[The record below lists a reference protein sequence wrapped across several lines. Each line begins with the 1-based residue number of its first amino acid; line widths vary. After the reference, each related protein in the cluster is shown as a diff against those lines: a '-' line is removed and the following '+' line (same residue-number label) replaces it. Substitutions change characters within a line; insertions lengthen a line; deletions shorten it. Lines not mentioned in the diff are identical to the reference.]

1 MIPWMRAR
9 WAARNKRTAG
19 EEKTNAAQATCSRT
33 TDGLRTTSVNSNTT
47 AAATTTVACE
57 QQNIKHSVSPA
68 RHTAP
73 PQRRNRAMVQ
83 TSPASSINHQQSM
96 RAGQSS
102 LQTLPPAQQ
111 LQRQHGSPTLTPQPR
126 RVSKIRGSRRSSGIS
141 SSDSATPGSS
151 ENIERGETKQNI
163 RVRVICP
170 SARVLIFQTDVN
182 KRIAELKNEVMLELS
197 DDASAIPL
205 FATDVRQLGPRYRI
219 MRAEYQGAELN
230 ETMTL
235 AQLKIEDN
243 SMLLLVPRRQ
253 HLQQMTVVTR
263 DVQAPRE
270 LEINAATRNVLPHT
284 VDMPMVDI
292 NEIFQ
297 QSNLQFDVRKVLIS
311 LAQASAVIIGAGP
324 YATRLIAMLKQKLI
338 NKRNYQN
345 DTLQCLVDMGF
356 KKEKA
361 EYALKVNQ
369 GVYSTA
375 LEWLIQHQSEE
386 SSIEEAAMG
395 LQKSQSVLS
404 PSGILTNDTI
414 VENTEALL
422 EIVRIY
428 SHRDMP
434 PSPETINSLVEMGFE
449 ETEVLKALKKTCNN
463 KAAACE
469 WLCGNRTGSLIEL
482 REGLSQDS
490 PILKAILEMPQVQM
504 NLSNPKILIA
514 FVSILENENSIRV
527 WGGDNDTTSV
537 ITHILQKYHEEKH
550 VLGINQFYSNRQ

>member
-1 MIPWMRAR
+1 MQKL
-9 WAARNKRTAG
+9 RN
-19 EEKTNAAQATCSRT
+19 
-33 TDGLRTTSVNSNTT
+33 LF
-47 AAATTTVACE
+47 
-57 QQNIKHSVSPA
+57 
-68 RHTAP
+68 
-73 PQRRNRAMVQ
+73 
-83 TSPASSINHQQSM
+83 
-96 RAGQSS
+96 
-102 LQTLPPAQQ
+102 
-111 LQRQHGSPTLTPQPR
+111 
-126 RVSKIRGSRRSSGIS
+126 SKRGSRRSSGIS
-141 SSDSATPGSS
+141 STDSATAVSS
-151 ENIERGETKQNI
+151 ENIERDGPKQTI
-163 RVRVICP
+163 KVRIICP
-170 SARVLIFQTDVN
+170 NARVLIFQTDIN
-182 KRIAELKNEVMLELS
+182 KRITELKNEVMLELS
-197 DDASAIPL
+197 DDSAALPL
-205 FATDVRQLGPRYRI
+205 FAPDVRQLGPRYRI

-253 HLQQMTVVTR
+253 NLQQMTVVAR
-263 DVQAPRE
+263 DIQPPRE
-270 LEINAATRNVLPHT
+270 IEIDFATRNVMTHT
-284 VDMPMVDI
+284 VDMPLVDI

-311 LAQASAVIIGAGP
+311 LAQASAAIIGAGP
-324 YATRLIAMLKQKLI
+324 YATRLIDMLKQKLI

-356 KKEKA
+356 KKERA
-361 EYALKVNQ
+361 EYALKISQ

-375 LEWLIQHQSEE
+375 LEWLIQHQSQE
-386 SSIEEAAMG
+386 SSLEEAAMG

-404 PSGILTNDTI
+404 PSGILTNDSI

-428 SHRDMP
+428 SHRDIP
-434 PSPETINSLVEMGFE
+434 PTTETISSLVEMGFE
-449 ETEVLKALKKTCNN
+449 EAEVLIALKNTCNN

-514 FVSILENENSIRV
+514 FLSILENENSIRV

>member
-9 WAARNKRTAG
+9 WAARSKRTTSEDKADAT
-19 EEKTNAAQATCSRT
+19 EAACSRT
-33 TDGLRTTSVNSNTT
+33 GRDRIRATSTNSTPTATT
-47 AAATTTVACE
+47 ATIACE
-57 QQNIKHSVSPA
+57 PHIKHGVSPA

-73 PQRRNRAMVQ
+73 PQRRSRSAMP
-83 TSPASSINHQQSM
+83 TSPSRSGIQTGTRVAHTTIMQSLS
-96 RAGQSS
+96 Q
-102 LQTLPPAQQ
+102 LQQ
-111 LQRQHGSPTLTPQPR
+111 LQHSSPLMTPQSR
-126 RVSKIRGSRRSSGIS
+126 RVPKIRGSRRSSGLS
-141 SSDSATPGSS
+141 GTDSATAGSTD
-151 ENIERGETKQNI
+151 NIDRNTPKQII
-163 RVRVICP
+163 RVRVVCP
-170 SARVLIFQTDVN
+170 SARILIFETDVS
-182 KRIAELKNEVMLELS
+182 KRITELKNEVMLELS
-197 DDASAIPL
+197 DDPAAMPL
-205 FATDVRQLGPRYRI
+205 FAPDVRQLGPRYRI

-253 HLQQMTVVTR
+253 NLQQMTAVTR
-263 DVQAPRE
+263 EIQPPRE
-270 LEINAATRNVLPHT
+270 MEINAATRNILPHT
-284 VDMPMVDI
+284 IDMPMVDI

-311 LAQASAVIIGAGP
+311 LAQASAAIIGAGP
-324 YATRLIAMLKQKLI
+324 YATRLISMLKQKLI

-361 EYALKVNQ
+361 EYALKINQ
-369 GVYSTA
+369 GVYSAA

-386 SSIEEAAMG
+386 GSMEETAMS
-395 LQKSQSVLS
+395 LQKSLSVLS
-404 PSGILTNDTI
+404 PSGIITNDSI

-428 SHRDMP
+428 SHRDIP
-434 PSPETINSLVEMGFE
+434 PTPETISSLVEMGFE
-449 ETEVLKALKKTCNN
+449 ETEVLQALKKTCNN

-490 PILKAILEMPQVQM
+490 PILKAILDMPQVQM

-514 FVSILENENSIRV
+514 FLSILENENSIRV